1 LSDEIECIANY
12 HRDQNMRNVPAQ
24 VWRLMFAY
32 ALMMAGTSL
41 MVLIAGI
48 IGTRFAPSPAYATL
62 PIALTIVGLALST
75 LPTGR
80 LQHRFGRRNVFISYG
95 FLAVA
100 AALLAALSL
109 TQQNFVGF
117 CMAAI
122 LMGWSA
128 AAGHQYRFAA
138 MESVPAEMA
147 PKATSVLLF
156 GGILAAVV
164 GPEIAVRGQNLLT
177 TEFAGSYLL
186 LAVVY
191 LFGIILV
198 SFYHE
203 ARVTDDHHVIEGRP
217 LKEIIRT
224 PVILLAISASAV
236 GYGVMSFVM
245 TAGPVSMHEHAG
257 HGMTAT
263 KWVLQSHIAAM
274 YLPSLVYPWL
284 YSKLGYKGMMWVG
297 VAAFLLCL
305 LIGSINTQFIHYWLT
320 MVILGI
326 GWNFLFLSGTN
337 LLRHGYR
344 EEERFKVQSFND
356 FLVFSIQGLASL
368 SSGWFLYHWGWQGVI
383 LASVPLVLLFALLAG
398 LSKAF
403 KDQTLPGTIKTGN

>member
-1 LSDEIECIANY
+1 
-12 HRDQNMRNVPAQ
+12 MKNVPVQ
-24 VWRLMFAY
+24 VWRLMVAY

-48 IGTRFAPSPAYATL
+48 IGTQFAPSPGLATL
-62 PIALTIVGLALST
+62 PVALTIVGLALST

-80 LQHRFGRRNVFISYG
+80 LQNRFGRRKVFISYG
-95 FLAVA
+95 VLAVM
-100 AALLAALSL
+100 AALLATMSL
-109 TQQNFVGF
+109 VYQNFAGF

-147 PKATSVLLF
+147 PKATSVLLL

-164 GPEIAVRGQNLLT
+164 GPEIAVRGQYLLT

-186 LAVVY
+186 LAGVY
-191 LFGIILV
+191 TLGIVLI

-203 ARVTDDHHVIEGRP
+203 NRVSSDQHAMKGRP
-217 LKEIIRT
+217 LLQIMRS
-224 PVILLAISASAV
+224 PVVMLAVAASAV

-257 HGMTAT
+257 HDMQAT

-274 YLPSLVYPWL
+274 YLPSLIYPWL
-284 YSKLGYKGMMWVG
+284 YSKMGYKGMMWAG
-297 VAAFLLCL
+297 VAAMLLCL
-305 LIGSINTQFIHYWLT
+305 SIGLINTEFIHYWLT

-337 LLRHGYR
+337 LLRYGYR
-344 EEERFKVQSFND
+344 DEERFKVQSFND
-356 FLVFSIQGLASL
+356 FLVFSIQGIASL
-368 SSGWFLYHWGWQGVI
+368 SSGWFLYQWGWQGV
-383 LASVPLVLLFALLAG
+383 LYASVPLVLAFAIMAWF
-398 LSKAF
+398 STAF
-403 KDQTLPGTIKTGN
+403 RTQLKYQS